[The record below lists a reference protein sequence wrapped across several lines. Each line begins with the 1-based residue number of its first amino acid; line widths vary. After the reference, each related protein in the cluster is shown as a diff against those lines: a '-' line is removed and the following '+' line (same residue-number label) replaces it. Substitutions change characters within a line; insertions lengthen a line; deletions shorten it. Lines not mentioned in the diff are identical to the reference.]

1 MKRGGQRNTFV
12 GPVRPQENESIMFPI
27 ERQRSATPTIFGIG
41 RNYAQHAR
49 ELGNPL
55 PPEPVVFLKPGG
67 SLIDSGGTIA
77 LPPQSADVQHEV
89 ELVVLLGSGGRHLT
103 VDQAWSAIAGYGV
116 GIDVTARDLQR
127 KAQAAGNP
135 WSTAK
140 GFDTFAPV
148 SKFAPAAWVR
158 NPQDLRFDLTVNDE
172 LRQRG
177 NSADMIFTCGTLVSY
192 LSSIF
197 TLKPGDLVFT
207 GTPEGVGRINP
218 GDRLVARL
226 PDFDI
231 ALVLDAASAAR

>member
-1 MKRGGQRNTFV
+1 
-12 GPVRPQENESIMFPI
+12 MFPI
-27 ERQRSATPTIFGIG
+27 ERQRTATPTIFGIG

-49 ELGNPL
+49 EMGNPL
-55 PPEPVVFLKPGG
+55 PLEPVVFLKPGG

-89 ELVVLLGSGGRHLT
+89 EIVLLLGSGGRHLS

-116 GIDVTARDLQR
+116 GIDVTARDMQR
-127 KAQAAGNP
+127 VAQAAGNP
-135 WSTAK
+135 WSIAK

-148 SKFAPAAWVR
+148 SKFAPAACVR
-158 NPQDLRFDLTVNDE
+158 DPLDLRFELTVNGE
-172 LRQRG
+172 VRQSG
-177 NSADMIFTCGTLVSY
+177 TSADMIFSSGALVSY

-197 TLKPGDLVFT
+197 TLRPGDLVFT

-226 PDFDI
+226 SDFDI
-231 ALVLDAASAAR
+231 SLMVDAAVSAP